1 MVLCIL
7 FQFGKKGPR
16 QEIMHQRKAFLAPTL
31 NIALA

>member
-7 FQFGKKGPR
+7 FQFSKKRPG
-16 QEIMHQRKAFLAPTL
+16 QQIMHQRKAFLAPTL